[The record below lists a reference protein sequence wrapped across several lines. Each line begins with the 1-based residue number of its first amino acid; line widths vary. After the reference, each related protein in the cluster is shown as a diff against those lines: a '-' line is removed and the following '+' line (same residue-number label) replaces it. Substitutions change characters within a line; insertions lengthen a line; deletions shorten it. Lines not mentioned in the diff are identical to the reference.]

1 MYFRGRQFLRFLY
14 RKNKMPALFDVSV
27 FLKKRSCIVGC
38 IVRFSPVWFVVCSN
52 VRITLFWSSQIQ
64 NYFTYSGFELSP
76 RVEKKCSVL
85 TWALMGLLWLSSN
98 SSWVKVALQKGR
110 NKRKGNWES
119 TCLLILDV
127 EYRLFRMQD
136 VPRSQCFLSIKKWME
151 GERNFEFG

>member
-110 NKRKGNWES
+110 EKAGGETKKKETKRTLGKYLLAYLRCWIS
-119 TCLLILDV
+119 TLQNAGC
-127 EYRLFRMQD
+127 
-136 VPRSQCFLSIKKWME
+136 PTLSVFFKY
-151 GERNFEFG
+151 